1 MKTTKIIYGI
11 ALALAC
17 GLAATLKA
25 QNLYVVNSGNNTVG
39 VYGLDG
45 STVNASLI
53 SSGLNDPETIAFSGT
68 NLFVVNGG
76 GDDNAVGE
84 YTISGATVNAS
95 LISDGPAGSGVIS
108 GTNLFITI
116 NNGIGEY
123 TTSGATINPSLI
135 TGFDSDYGIAIS
147 GTNLFISDFYD
158 GTVGEYTTS
167 GATINASLISGL
179 YYPVGVTISGTNL
192 FVANLLGGTVG
203 EYTTSGA
210 TVNASLIS
218 DLDQPQR
225 IAILGTNL
233 FVACEASGTVGEYT
247 TSGATINASLITG
260 LSNPLDVEIY
270 PAAAP
275 APTGPQLNIAA
286 FGNQSVLF
294 YPAWAT
300 NYVLQSVTSLAS
312 TNWQTVTDGV
322 PVIAVTVTNSLPARF
337 FRLQETN

>member
-17 GLAATLKA
+17 GLATTLKA

-53 SSGLNDPETIAFSGT
+53 SSGLYDPETIAFSGT

-76 GDDNAVGE
+76 GDGNAVGE
-84 YTISGATVNAS
+84 YTISGATVNAA
-95 LISDGPAGSGVIS
+95 LISAGPAASGVIS
-108 GTNLFITI
+108 GTNLFIT
-116 NNGIGEY
+116 
-123 TTSGATINPSLI
+123 S
-135 TGFDSDYGIAIS
+135 
-147 GTNLFISDFYD
+147 FY
-158 GTVGEYTTS
+158 E
-167 GATINASLISGL
+167 
-179 YYPVGVTISGTNL
+179 
-192 FVANLLGGTVG
+192 GTVG

-218 DLDQPQR
+218 GLDQPQR

-247 TSGATINASLITG
+247 TSGATLNASLITG

-270 PAAAP
+270 PPPAA

-312 TNWQTVTDGV
+312 TNWQAVTDGV
-322 PVIAVTVTNSLPARF
+322 PVIAVTVTNTLPARF